1 MLFEK
6 VEVYAGEGKAPIVL
20 KNRIVRSATY
30 EGIGAPDGSMTP
42 VLAAEMEKL
51 AVHNVGLIIF
61 SYFFTEECGRA
72 APFQLSMVNDSAAE
86 SCRAIV
92 NKVHEHGSRCVAQI
106 CHAGIHG
113 IVEKMGPSKNEEK
126 GAREMTLE
134 DIRRTVTEFGKC
146 ALRAKN
152 VGFDM
157 VMIHGAHG
165 YLLSQFLNPLI
176 NHRTDDYGG
185 SLENR
190 ARIVREVAREIRKM
204 VGPDYPIA
212 IKMNIHDDA
221 EGGMTIEE
229 STQVA
234 LWLAE
239 DSVQFFEASCMQA
252 IKKST
257 AGTCY
262 NRAGAESWRKA
273 LHEKY
278 PHALVALVGGIRSQK
293 ESEECLTSG
302 VCDLISM
309 ARPFIREPD
318 LVDIW
323 SADPNHEGKAKCV
336 SCGLCLRNAMEGK
349 FMCVFN
355 DPNRKK

>member
-1 MLFEK
+1 MLYDK
-6 VEVYAGEGKAPIVL
+6 VEVFAGEGKEPIVL
-20 KNRIVRSATY
+20 QNRFMRSATY
-30 EGIGAPDGSMTP
+30 EGIACPDGSMSSA
-42 VLAAEMEKL
+42 LAAEMEKL
-51 AVHNVGLIIF
+51 AVHHVGLIVF

-72 APFQLSMVNDSAAE
+72 ASFQLSMANDAAAE
-86 SCRAIV
+86 SCKPIV
-92 NKVHEHGSRCVAQI
+92 NKIHELGSRCVAQI
-106 CHAGIHG
+106 CHAGIPG
-113 IVEKMGPSKNEEK
+113 IVEKMGPSKDESK
-126 GAREMTLE
+126 GFREMTME
-134 DIRRTVTEFGKC
+134 DIKRTITEFGKA

-152 VGFDM
+152 AGFDI

-165 YLLSQFLNPLI
+165 YLLSQFLCPRI
-176 NHRTDDYGG
+176 NHRTDEYGG

-212 IKMNIHDDA
+212 IKMNVDDGA
-221 EGGMTIEE
+221 EEGGMTIAE

-239 DSVQFFEASCMQA
+239 DGVELFEASCMNP
-252 IKKST
+252 IKKKNE
-257 AGTCY
+257 GTCF

-273 LHEKY
+273 LREKY
-278 PHALVALVGGIRSQK
+278 PHALVALVGGVRSQK
-293 ESEECLTSG
+293 ESEDCLKSG

-323 SADPNHEGKAKCV
+323 AANPNHDAKAKCV
-336 SCGLCLRNAMEGK
+336 SCGACLKNAFNGK
-349 FMCVFN
+349 FACFFN
-355 DPNRKK
+355 K

>member
-1 MLFEK
+1 MLFDK
-6 VEVYAGEGKAPIVL
+6 VEVFSGEGKSPIIL
-20 KNRIVRSATY
+20 QNRFVRSATY

-42 VLAAEMEKL
+42 ALAAEMEKL
-51 AVHNVGLIIF
+51 AVHHVGLIIF

-72 APFQLSMVNDSAAE
+72 AKFQLSMASDAAAE
-86 SCRAIV
+86 SCRPIV
-92 NKVHEHGSRCVAQI
+92 NRVHELGSRCVAQI
-106 CHAGIHG
+106 CHAGIPG
-113 IVEKMGPSKNEEK
+113 IVEKMGPSKDEEK
-126 GAREMTLE
+126 GVREMSMD
-134 DIRRTVTEFGKC
+134 DIRRTITEFGKA

-152 VGFDM
+152 TGFDI
-157 VMIHGAHG
+157 VMIHSAHG
-165 YLLSQFLNPLI
+165 YLLSQFLNPLT
-176 NHRTDDYGG
+176 NHRTDEYGG

-229 STQVA
+229 STKVA

-239 DSVQFFEASCMQA
+239 DSVQLFEASCMQA

-262 NRAGAESWRKA
+262 NREGAASWKKA
-273 LHEKY
+273 LREKY
-278 PHALVALVGGIRSQK
+278 PHALVALVGGVRSQK
-293 ESEECLTSG
+293 ESEECVKNG
-302 VCDLISM
+302 VCDLISI

-323 SADPNHEGKAKCV
+323 AANPDHNAKAKCV
-336 SCGLCLRNAMEGK
+336 SCGFCLRNAFAGK

-355 DPNRKK
+355 DPNKK

>member
-6 VEVYAGEGKAPIVL
+6 IEIYTGEGNKPIVVP
-20 KNRIVRSATY
+20 NRFMRSATY
-30 EGIGAPDGSMTP
+30 EGIATSDGCMSAA
-42 VLAAEMEKL
+42 LAAEMEKL
-51 AVHNVGLIIF
+51 AVHHVGLIVF

-72 APFQLSMVNDSAAE
+72 APFQLSMANDAAAE

-92 NKVHEHGSRCVAQI
+92 NKIHELGSCCVAQI
-106 CHAGIHG
+106 CHAGIPG
-113 IVEKMGPSKNEEK
+113 IVEKMGPSKIEEK
-126 GAREMTLE
+126 GVREMTLE
-134 DIRRTVTEFGKC
+134 DIKRTITEFGKC

-165 YLLSQFLNPLI
+165 YLLSQFLNPLT

-190 ARIVREVAREIRKM
+190 ARIVREVAREIRKN
-204 VGPDYPIA
+204 VGPNYPIA
-212 IKMNIHDDA
+212 IKMNVNDGA
-221 EGGMTIEE
+221 EGGMTTTE

-239 DSVQFFEASCMQA
+239 DSVQFFEASCMNP
-252 IKKST
+252 IKKKNE
-257 AGTCY
+257 GTCF

-278 PHALVALVGGIRSQK
+278 PHTLVALVGGVRSQK
-293 ESEECLTSG
+293 ESEDCLKSG
-302 VCDLISM
+302 VCDMISM
-309 ARPFIREPD
+309 SRPFIREPD

-323 SADPNHEGKAKCV
+323 AANPSHEAESKCV
-336 SCGLCLRNAMEGK
+336 SCCACLKNAFNGK
-349 FMCVFN
+349 FECVFN
-355 DPNRKK
+355 KKKQ